1 LPYRLTTTIKNINS
15 IPNPINA
22 GVVSEFHQYMIANG
36 SSERHQ
42 NNTLK
47 VIVCFGRFLGSSVS
61 FLDISKK
68 EQVLSFLDTKIKN
81 SELDPEKKWINTWND
96 YARRIKRFL
105 RWLYNTKQCTQNV
118 LEEKLLP
125 LLIGVLKLLIVR
137 IEERGV
143 K

>member
-1 LPYRLTTTIKNINS
+1 
-15 IPNPINA
+15 
-22 GVVSEFHQYMIANG
+22 MIANG

-125 LLIGVLKLLIVR
+125 LLIGGLKLLIVR